1 LIATD
6 SFTAQTRRGWIPAQG
21 RNDGGHDTANPGHD
35 LRAEARATR
44 ELIKQQGGRVLLVT
58 HQVNISALTGEF
70 TRSGEVLVIRA
81 KAGDI
86 EGLGSILIEP

>member
-1 LIATD
+1 M
-6 SFTAQTRRGWIPAQG
+6 
-21 RNDGGHDTANPGHD
+21 
-35 LRAEARATR
+35 
-44 ELIKQQGGRVLLVT
+44 LLVT